1 MQQELQLQSALQ
13 QQIVQL
19 QQLQVDSAQ
28 NQQRQ
33 NNLQTI
39 TTDLGFKPLD
49 QKLKKLA
56 DGDVSIMHNLHNPT
70 GTQFLQSLQQNLAA
84 KQEAERQI
92 QHNLAAKQ
100 EADRQIQQNL
110 AKQEADRQ
118 LQQNLAQLQ
127 QNIAAKQEADRQ
139 LQQNLAKQEAER
151 QRNEADRQLH
161 DIQAIL
167 KSEAENETHVQRKH
181 PITKEEME
189 KHLMQR
195 LLLQTTAPSSVDSSV
210 SFQVCLLIDQNL
222 MFYFSGVILVAN
234 LSTMNL

>member
-33 NNLQTI
+33 NILQNINTDI
-39 TTDLGFKPLD
+39 TLKPLD
-49 QKLKKLA
+49 QKLKKLT
-56 DGDVSIMHNLHNPT
+56 DGDISIMHNLHNPT

-84 KQEAERQI
+84 KEEAERQI

-110 AKQEADRQ
+110 AKHEADR
-118 LQQNLAQLQ
+118 QLQ

-139 LQQNLAKQEAER
+139 LQQNIAAKQEAER
-151 QRNEADRQLH
+151 QLQLKQEADRQMQLKQEADRQLH

-167 KSEAENETHVQRKH
+167 KLEAENETNSQTQRKQ
-181 PITKEEME
+181 PISKEEME

-195 LLLQTTAPSSVDSSV
+195 LLLQTTVGGTIDPSVT
-210 SFQVCLLIDQNL
+210 FQV
-222 MFYFSGVILVAN
+222 
-234 LSTMNL
+234 